1 MKEKEV
7 LNQLTLR
14 RKSVELQYESIQN
27 RLNYIPEFLSK
38 KLVQIH
44 SSIVDSTAKIDGCHT
59 FLLEN
64 ELEKEKLL
72 LEKRKKEFKEKFQR
86 KEMAAEAK
94 LRQLKDELR
103 EEEQSLGLI
112 LACVDGIRKK
122 NAENRESF
130 IRQPHA
136 PPTLEDIEI
145 PTQGILYF
153 DEEEKH
159 PILAT
164 KSTNSTNRQSQYDA
178 PQQQPPWFR
187 MVKRRK
193 VIDEYLTTREYKSAT
208 QILVEKEHEWSEVRY
223 SSE

>member
-27 RLNYIPEFLSK
+27 RLNYIPEFLSQ

-44 SSIVDSTAKIDGCHT
+44 FSIVDSTAKIDGCHT
-59 FLLEN
+59 FLLEK
-64 ELEKEKLL
+64 ELEKEKFI

-86 KEMAAEAK
+86 KEMAAVAK
-94 LRQLKDELR
+94 LRELKDELR
-103 EEEQSLGLI
+103 EEEQSLHLI

-122 NAENRESF
+122 NEENRESF
-130 IRQPHA
+130 IRQPHP
-136 PPTLEDIEI
+136 PPTQEDIEI
-145 PTQGILYF
+145 PSQEFLHF
-153 DEEEKH
+153 EEEKH
-159 PILAT
+159 P
-164 KSTNSTNRQSQYDA
+164 KSVKESTNNTNHQSQYDT

-193 VIDEYLTTREYKSAT
+193 VIDEYLTTTEYKSAT